1 MRALSSLVI
10 CARPSDSN
18 DVVLDAQGSSD
29 GGVSS
34 LGIRAEQ
41 SRADGD
47 LNITASTPEASKSA
61 GLVCLFAVL

>member
-34 LGIRAEQ
+34 LWIRAEQ
-41 SRADGD
+41 SRADGA
-47 LNITASTPEASKSA
+47 LNNTASTPEASKSA
-61 GLVCLFAVL
+61 GLVCLYAVL